1 MPFSVP
7 TSTKKTSTDG
17 FSVITDAIDTT
28 GSDLIA
34 VFMEWYGGGT
44 ENVMSDVGT
53 FTNSWIPLA
62 SVTTGQS
69 PARLG
74 RLFYKL
80 SPSTNGSHQFQAE
93 FSNSTFPS
101 IYVLS
106 FPSDGTPTFN
116 AVIGSGSGGVAGAS
130 IQPGSITF
138 NELFIVG
145 AVFGQTVSGISIDG
159 TFSTFD
165 GFPSEGSGLAGG
177 ISYKI
182 RTTSGVENPT
192 VSWTGSVAAAISM
205 ATFTS
210 GGAGASSG
218 EGTGWP
224 KIFKSPR
231 KSGLP

>member
-1 MPFSVP
+1 MGFSTP

-17 FSVITDAIDTT
+17 FAVITDAIDTT

-44 ENVMSDVGT
+44 ENVMSDTGA
-53 FTNSWIPLA
+53 TNSWLQLA

-116 AVIGSGSGGVAGAS
+116 AVGGAGSGGSGVTS
-130 IQPGSITF
+130 IQAGSQTF
-138 NELFIVG
+138 NELFIFA
-145 AVFGQTVSGISIDG
+145 AVFGGTVSGLSIG
-159 TFSTFD
+159 STFSIFD
-165 GFPSEGSGLAGG
+165 AFPTEGTGLAGG

-182 RTTSGVENPT
+182 RTTSGAENPIL
-192 VSWTGSVAAAISM
+192 SWTGSVAAAASM